1 MPMASEKSTS
11 PTAMAKWIETRR
23 AKSWRGRSF
32 SARRSYTPAA
42 FLVVVDDA
50 DRLHERVADG
60 RPDEAEAA
68 LQEVLAHRLC
78 VLEAPDIGV
87 ETAEFLLHGEKRFC
101 VAHGALDLQS
111 VANDALVTHQGENF
125 LF

>member
-1 MPMASEKSTS
+1 MPMPSEKTISAS
-11 PTAMAKWIETRR
+11 AAAKCSDTRR
-23 AKSWRGRSF
+23 AKSPCESGS
-32 SARRSYTPAA
+32 SVRRSYTPAA